1 VQQLLVRT
9 KDFQAFWI
17 SATDEEA
24 IGSIS
29 DVYFDSRGAWKVR
42 FLVADTRTWFV
53 GGKVLLSPQLIN
65 RLDLAG
71 QAIQMNA
78 SKDQI
83 KDSPKPDEH
92 EPISRSY
99 EASVLN
105 YYNLEPYWIPTA
117 DSTDT
122 EPVMPVGGPFAPMDD
137 DDNNA
142 RPAHD
147 TAVTGPEED
156 EVEASRNK
164 EDYYLQSTKD
174 LRGYDIDV
182 SGENIGTISDVVFDT
197 NDWSV
202 QFIEVDTAGA
212 LSSDHSLVPVE
223 WFNQFNA
230 LDESATAS
238 VSREAVENSPDYEAS
253 MTLTDDYGEEIRRH
267 FGSPSNR

>member
-1 VQQLLVRT
+1 MLVRT

-17 SATDEEA
+17 SATNEEA
-24 IGSIS
+24 VGTVS
-29 DVYFDSRGAWKVR
+29 DVYFDSRGEWKVR
-42 FLVADTRTWFV
+42 FIVADTRTWFV
-53 GGKVLLSPQLIN
+53 GGKVLLSPKLID
-65 RLDLAG
+65 RMDLAG

-99 EASVLN
+99 ESSVLN

-117 DSTDT
+117 GSTGT
-122 EPVMPVGGPFAPMDD
+122 GPAMPVGGPFAPTDD

-142 RPAHD
+142 RPARD
-147 TAVTGPEED
+147 TAVTGAEEN
-156 EVEASRNK
+156 EMEAARNK

-174 LRGYDIDV
+174 LRGYDVDV

-202 QFIEVDTAGA
+202 QFIEIDTAGA

-223 WFNQFNA
+223 RFNQFSA
-230 LDESATAS
+230 IDESATAS
-238 VSREAVENSPDYEAS
+238 VSREAVERSPDYESS